1 MELLAHLIYFL
12 ANRGVLLLVFCIFFT
27 IAAVSVVS
35 FWRHHYLTRF
45 SKYGEG
51 SRVFINIAAS
61 VCYTIVFGLLV
72 LSVVN
77 VFRPHIV
84 DGYLINAIGLR
95 ADAVVTNVEPT
106 SSRLNNSTVMKHSVV
121 FKTAAGENIE
131 TYFHTW
137 DFNVYPSANSTR
149 YPQQGQTFRVL
160 YLPSFPTSFLIAND
174 DPKSEHTKTNQC
186 GDLTRALHA
195 AKIKHDF
202 DPKDANF
209 KKALDEAAKMVID
222 AKCGTITTDGNSF

>member
-1 MELLAHLIYFL
+1 MELLAHLLYFL

-35 FWRHHYLTRF
+35 FWRHHYLKRLI
-45 SKYGEG
+45 KYNEG
-51 SRVFINIAAS
+51 SRVFINVAAV
-61 VCYTIVFGLLV
+61 VCYATVFGLLA

-77 VFRPHIV
+77 VFRPHLV
-84 DGYLINAIGLR
+84 DGYLINAIGNR
-95 ADAVVTNVEPT
+95 ADAVVTNIEPT
-106 SSRLNNSTVMKHSVV
+106 SSRLNNSVVMKHSVV

-149 YPQQGQTFRVL
+149 YPQQGQSFRVL
-160 YLPSFPTSFLIAND
+160 YLPSYPTTFLIAND
-174 DPKSEHTKTNQC
+174 DPTSEHTRSLDC
-186 GDLTRALHA
+186 GDLIKALQA

-209 KKALDEAAKMVID
+209 KKTLDEAAQKVID
-222 AKCGTITTDGNSF
+222 AKCGTTTVDGNSF